1 MLFQMM
7 IFWKKFALIVDILTM
22 ILWLFL
28 PISSLILRL
37 KSRISI
43 ANIFTT
49 MKRFDSVWKVLL
61 SNSFQSWGFFKFF
74 SRVGSGYFDFR
85 DENDKWLRVNLE
97 AGDMIILPEGIY
109 HRFTLDAKR
118 YGKFMVSLHL
128 LWVEFFPLNPTVYV
142 YVAIICW
149 RTGLD
154 TL

>member
-1 MLFQMM
+1 
-7 IFWKKFALIVDILTM
+7 
-22 ILWLFL
+22 
-28 PISSLILRL
+28 
-37 KSRISI
+37 
-43 ANIFTT
+43 

-128 LWVEFFPLNPTVYV
+128 L
-142 YVAIICW
+142 
-149 RTGLD
+149 
-154 TL
+154 